1 MYGFTLLTS
10 LFIGGLVIADVL
22 ATKIIVVP
30 TGLFGVLIVSAG
42 VLAYSITFTCT
53 DILGEVFGKEK
64 TRKVVMAGFIT
75 KLLVLVLM
83 QVSIL
88 WPAAGF
94 YKDQAAYE
102 TVLNAGSRIV
112 IASIFAYLTSQFTDV
127 WIFSKIKEKTEG
139 RYLWLRNNVST
150 IISQFIDT
158 VIFITIAFYGVYPN
172 KAVILMIGGQWFIK
186 ILVALIDTPFVYAGV
201 NVLRKHSDHS

>member
-10 LFIGGLVIADVL
+10 LFIGGLIIADVL
-22 ATKIIVVP
+22 ASKIIMIGSL
-30 TGLFGVLIVSAG
+30 TVSAG

-75 KLLVLVLM
+75 KVLVLVLM
-83 QVSIL
+83 QISIL
-88 WPAAGF
+88 WPAAVF
-94 YKDQAAYE
+94 WKDQAAYE

-127 WIFSKIKEKTEG
+127 WIFSKIK
-139 RYLWLRNNVST
+139 R
-150 IISQFIDT
+150 
-158 VIFITIAFYGVYPN
+158 
-172 KAVILMIGGQWFIK
+172 
-186 ILVALIDTPFVYAGV
+186 
-201 NVLRKHSDHS
+201 

>member
-10 LFIGGLVIADVL
+10 LFIGGLIIADVL
-22 ATKIIVVP
+22 ASKIIMIGSL
-30 TGLFGVLIVSAG
+30 TVSAG

-75 KLLVLVLM
+75 KVLVLVLM
-83 QVSIL
+83 QISIL
-88 WPAAGF
+88 WPAAVF
-94 YKDQAAYE
+94 WKDQAAYE

-139 RYLWLRNNVST
+139 KYLWLRNNVST

-172 KAVILMIGGQWFIK
+172 NVVLSIIIGQWFIK

-201 NVLRKHSDHS
+201 NILRKHSDHS